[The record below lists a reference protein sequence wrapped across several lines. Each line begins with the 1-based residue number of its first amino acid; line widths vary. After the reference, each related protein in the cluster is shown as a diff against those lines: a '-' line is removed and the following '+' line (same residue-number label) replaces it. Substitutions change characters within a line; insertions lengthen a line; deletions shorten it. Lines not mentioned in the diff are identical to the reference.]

1 MARQAVPHVLDR
13 RDAVAVRRSDLGARA
28 AADRGRAPR
37 RERRG
42 GRPPHRRRLGAER
55 RLALRRQ
62 LGRPAPA
69 EALAADRRRPR
80 AGARPPHRA
89 ARLPPR
95 RAHARAPLRGRAPH
109 RLRSGAL
116 LDRLPTGLRRPRAPR
131 PVPRGELE
139 AERVAVGV
147 VRRRAGG
154 GRRSR
159 PARDR
164 ARGDRRRRGDVR
176 RLGGADRTGADRR
189 AAGGERG
196 GALTRPPC
204 ARGPLARVA
213 SSNSGTLPRR
223 IDHDQLLHADGERA
237 ARPLRESRAR
247 ALGRNHRAGARHRR
261 RRRARRGGAGPTS
274 RRARRGRPGDPHRR
288 RPLPGADRPPGARR
302 WPDLGLGCG
311 ARPRRVR
318 LGARR
323 DALRRQP
330 ERAPGDRHARRGAQP
345 RGWCLQHDQLRHQAA
360 RRARRRVAR
369 RDARPAPDAR
379 PRRGRRR
386 PLGALAA
393 AVADSPGPVARR
405 PRRARGVSR
414 RPSIP

>member
-1 MARQAVPHVLDR
+1 MTAEDSPASGSLWRDR
-13 RDAVAVRRSDLGARA
+13 RFRTFWIGETLSQFGDRISELALPLIAVVLLDASAGA
-28 AADRGRAPR
+28 
-37 RERRG
+37 
-42 GRPPHRRRLGAER
+42 GRPPHRRRLGAEC

-69 EALAADRRRPR
+69 EALAADRCRPR

-95 RAHARAPLRGRAPH
+95 RAHARASLPGGAPH

-116 LDRLPTGLRRPRAPR
+116 LDRLPTGLRRPRTPR

-147 VRRRAGG
+147 VRRRAGR
-154 GRRSR
+154 GRRAR

-213 SSNSGTLPRR
+213 SSDSGTLPRR
-223 IDHDQLLHADGERA
+223 IDHDQLLHADGECA
-237 ARPLRESRAR
+237 ARPLREPRAR
-247 ALGRNHRAGARHRR
+247 ALGRDHRAGARHRR
-261 RRRARRGGAGPTS
+261 RRRARRRGAGPTS

-302 WPDLGLGCG
+302 WPDLGL
-311 ARPRRVR
+311 
-318 LGARR
+318 
-323 DALRRQP
+323 ALRCS
-330 ERAPGDRHARRGAQP
+330 A
-345 RGWCLQHDQLRHQAA
+345 
-360 RRARRRVAR
+360 
-369 RDARPAPDAR
+369 
-379 PRRGRRR
+379 
-386 PLGALAA
+386 
-393 AVADSPGPVARR
+393 SSSS
-405 PRRARGVSR
+405 SR
-414 RPSIP
+414 RSA